1 MLHQLMQILLLAV
14 LHSHLILQAITIQL
28 LATAHWALIPPVA
41 PMHHSVPLL
50 SITTLLVLITPL
62 SVTMPSTPIPMAT
75 VLTLLSVLLRSKP
88 TPRANITPLL
98 VAMRSTPTPPAPITP
113 LWACKPSTPTPLA
126 PTTPLL
132 ASTCSSTTIP
142 PPAQRQLGLEPP
154 KAPPHIRTKVAH
166 ISGIRRDTPQAR
178 ALTTTPF
185 SGIRQDTAS
194 PPERITL

>member
-88 TPRANITPLL
+88 TPRA
-98 VAMRSTPTPPAPITP
+98 PITP
-113 LWACKPSTPTPLA
+113 LWACKRSTPTPLA

>member
-62 SVTMPSTPIPMAT
+62 SVTMPSTP
-75 VLTLLSVLLRSKP
+75 
-88 TPRANITPLL
+88 
-98 VAMRSTPTPPAPITP
+98 TPPAPITP
-113 LWACKPSTPTPLA
+113 LWACKPSTTTPLA

-154 KAPPHIRTKVAH
+154 KAPPHIRTTVAH

-185 SGIRQDTAS
+185 SGIRQDTA
-194 PPERITL
+194 